1 MPTDE
6 RRILADLAEA
16 IDAQR
21 PVALVTVVATR
32 RSAPRRAGTKMLV
45 HADGRRIGT
54 VGGGAMEARVVAEA
68 SGALRDGRTRFL
80 EYELVDADRGD
91 PGVCG
96 GEISIYVEPYMP
108 SPTVFVVGC
117 GHVGKAVIDL
127 AHWLGYRTVAT
138 DDRVELVTEEALPN
152 ADVLLPGPIGD
163 ALDAFEITTDTSI
176 VVVTRS
182 SDVDVLVIPRLLETP
197 AAYVGV
203 MGSRRR
209 WQITRDQLL
218 SSGVDETRLE
228 QIHNPVG
235 IDLGAETL
243 EEIAVS
249 ILAEVIATNRRRV
262 DPGEPDVAPDER
274 GGS

>member
-1 MPTDE
+1 VPTDD
-6 RRILADLAEA
+6 RRILTDLAEA
-16 IDAQR
+16 TEARR

-68 SGALRDGRTRFL
+68 ARALRDGRTRFL
-80 EYELVDADRGD
+80 EYDLVDADRGD

-108 SPTVFVVGC
+108 APTVLVVGC
-117 GHVGKAVIDL
+117 GHVGAAVIDL

-152 ADVLLPGPIGD
+152 ADVLLPGSIGD
-163 ALDAFEITTDTSI
+163 VLDTFEITTDTSI

-182 SDVDVLVIPRLLETP
+182 ADVDVRVIPRLLETP
-197 AAYVGV
+197 AAYIGV

-249 ILAEVIATNRRRV
+249 ILAEVIASNRRRV
-262 DPGEPDVAPDER
+262 DPDESDVAPDDR

>member
-1 MPTDE
+1 MPTDD

-32 RSAPRRAGTKMLV
+32 RSAPRRAGAKMLV

-68 SGALRDGRTRFL
+68 ARALRDGRTRFL

-108 SPTVFVVGC
+108 APTVFVVGC

-138 DDRVELVTEEALPN
+138 DDRVEVVTEEALPN
-152 ADVLLPGPIGD
+152 ADVLLPGSIGD
-163 ALDAFEITTDTSI
+163 ALDAFEITGDTSI

-182 SDVDVLVIPRLLETP
+182 SDEDVLVIPRLVETP
-197 AAYVGV
+197 AAYIGV

-209 WQITRDQLL
+209 WQITCDRLI
-218 SSGVDETRLE
+218 SAGVDETRLE

-249 ILAEVIATNRRRV
+249 ILAEVIATNRRRA
-262 DPGEPDVAPDER
+262 DPDGQDHAPDQHR
-274 GGS
+274 SS

>member
-1 MPTDE
+1 VPTDD

-32 RSAPRRAGTKMLV
+32 RSAPRRAGAKMLV

-68 SGALRDGRTRFL
+68 ARALRDGRTRFL

-108 SPTVFVVGC
+108 AHTVFVVGC

-138 DDRVELVTEEALPN
+138 DDRVGLVTEEAIPN
-152 ADVLLPGPIGD
+152 ADVLLPGSIGE
-163 ALDAFEITTDTSI
+163 ALNAFEITADTSI
-176 VVVTRS
+176 VMVTRS
-182 SDVDVLVIPRLLETP
+182 SDVDVQVLPRLIETP

-209 WQITRDQLL
+209 WQITRDQLV
-218 SSGVDETRLE
+218 STGVDETRLE

-249 ILAEVIATNRRRV
+249 VLAEVIATNRRKV
-262 DPGEPDVAPDER
+262 DPDEQDVAPDER